1 MKKIKNYF
9 LRNKD
14 KIKAFIK
21 KWIIFIFNPRFLLCF
36 IIGWLITN
44 GWSYIFFA
52 VGTYFEITW
61 MIVTGTTYMSLLWA
75 PLTPEKIITLIIA
88 IFLLKLFFPKDEK
101 TLKVLQEEL
110 KRAKASFKRQMD
122 KIKNKNNK
130 SHC

>member
-1 MKKIKNYF
+1 MKKIKNWF
-9 LRNKD
+9 LQNKT

-52 VGTYFEITW
+52 VGTYFKITW
-61 MIVTGTTYMSLLWA
+61 MIVAGTTYMSLLWA

-110 KRAKASFKRQMD
+110 IRAKASFKRQMD
-122 KIKNKNNK
+122 KMKNLNKK